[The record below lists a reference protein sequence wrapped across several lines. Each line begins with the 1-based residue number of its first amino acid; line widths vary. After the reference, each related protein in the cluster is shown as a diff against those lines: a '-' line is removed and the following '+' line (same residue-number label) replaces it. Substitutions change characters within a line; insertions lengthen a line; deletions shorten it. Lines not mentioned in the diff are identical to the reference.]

1 MRKRPIPKPIINA
14 WREEFRSVLD
24 GEIEGEDVYLL
35 MADPKGRSHHVV
47 HYVASPDFMKA
58 VRACDSGIENFDRLC
73 GEEGFEL
80 TLLSPSQ
87 RKLYHR

>member
-1 MRKRPIPKPIINA
+1 MHCGRNFVA
-14 WREEFRSVLD
+14 CFD

-35 MADPKGRSHHVV
+35 MADAKGRSHHAV

-58 VRACDSGIENFDRLC
+58 VRVCDSGIENFDRLC

-87 RKLYHR
+87 RKFYRC